1 MAVFRVERNKGYTV
15 MSNHHLRN
23 KELSL
28 KAKGLLSQ
36 MLSLPED
43 WDYTLKG
50 LPYDFGNFLDVV
62 GRPLQQALGVDHAQG
77 EDVLGRGHTCV
88 LFEIVYKP
96 VGADV
101 QGFRIIVYADLCVI
115 VLVEVSRRA
124 FNLLLDVAGGFFL
137 FMLLAVHQQQ
147 NIVEQRCNIVLV
159 PIAAQ
164 LHS

>member
-1 MAVFRVERNKGYTV
+1 MRDFCIFEDTPR
-15 MSNHHLRN
+15 LF
-23 KELSL
+23 
-28 KAKGLLSQ
+28 LL
-36 MLSLPED
+36 
-43 WDYTLKG
+43 
-50 LPYDFGNFLDVV
+50 GNRQFTFIAHNLDV
-62 GRPLQQALGVDHAQG
+62 A
-77 EDVLGRGHTCV
+77 ED
-88 LFEIVYKP
+88 
-96 VGADV
+96 
-101 QGFRIIVYADLCVI
+101 VI